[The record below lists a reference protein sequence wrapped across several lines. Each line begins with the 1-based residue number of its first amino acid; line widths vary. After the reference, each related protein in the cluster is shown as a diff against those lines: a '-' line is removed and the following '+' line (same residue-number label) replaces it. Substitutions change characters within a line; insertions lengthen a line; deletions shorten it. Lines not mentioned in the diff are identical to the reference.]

1 MLALGDSISAGFGME
16 GKRGGLHE
24 YRGKSWS
31 IGGDAN
37 ATTLP
42 NFLRQFSPNVSGYS
56 LGRRE
61 VRRDGNDDDEE
72 EGARRG
78 LV

>member
-1 MLALGDSISAGFGME
+1 MHTNPPAQVDVVMALGDSITAGFGME

-31 IGGDAN
+31 IGGDDN

-42 NFLRQFSPNVSGYS
+42 NFLRHYNPNITGYS
-56 LGRRE
+56 VGRRE
-61 VRRDGNDDDEE
+61 VRR
-72 EGARRG
+72 
-78 LV
+78 LL